1 MGNSWAPCLLVQSS
15 AGRFQHSCSC
25 FPSSP
30 GSKWLPHRGQLP
42 QEPLS
47 LFSFSSSSFR
57 CTGPYD
63 LCRSRGSTQSSCQES
78 VSLLGKCCVVSEEGR
93 RYKIPLQALVWRNS
107 EPKSVERL
115 NRKRRGREKESG
127 NKEKGRKSS
136 EKAPETFLC
145 RESQRLAHLQKRLR
159 SASDMRLPLLLSA
172 GVLLVALLPC
182 PPCRALLSRGPV
194 LGARQASQHPQPLDF
209 FQPPPQPQQPQ
220 QPQARPVLLRL
231 GEEYF
236 LRLGNL
242 NKSPAAPLSPASSP
256 LAGSRLSPDEVAAN
270 FFRALLQQ
278 LPLSRRPLDS
288 PEQPAERGAENALGG
303 RQEAPERERRSE
315 EPPISLDLTFHLLRE
330 VLEMARAEQLAQ
342 QAHSNRKLMEIIGK

>member
-1 MGNSWAPCLLVQSS
+1 
-15 AGRFQHSCSC
+15 
-25 FPSSP
+25 
-30 GSKWLPHRGQLP
+30 
-42 QEPLS
+42 
-47 LFSFSSSSFR
+47 
-57 CTGPYD
+57 
-63 LCRSRGSTQSSCQES
+63 
-78 VSLLGKCCVVSEEGR
+78 
-93 RYKIPLQALVWRNS
+93 
-107 EPKSVERL
+107 
-115 NRKRRGREKESG
+115 
-127 NKEKGRKSS
+127 
-136 EKAPETFLC
+136 
-145 RESQRLAHLQKRLR
+145 
-159 SASDMRLPLLLSA
+159 MRLPLLVSV

-182 PPCRALLSRGPV
+182 PPCRALLTRGPIP
-194 LGARQASQHPQPLDF
+194 GARQALQHPQPLDF

-220 QPQARPVLLRL
+220 QPQARPVLLRM

-256 LAGSRLSPDEVAAN
+256 LAGGSGIRLSPDEAAAN

-278 LPLSRRPLDS
+278 LPLPRRPLDS
-288 PEQPAERGAENALGG
+288 PAGPAEPGAENALGG

>member
-1 MGNSWAPCLLVQSS
+1 M
-15 AGRFQHSCSC
+15 
-25 FPSSP
+25 
-30 GSKWLPHRGQLP
+30 
-42 QEPLS
+42 
-47 LFSFSSSSFR
+47 
-57 CTGPYD
+57 
-63 LCRSRGSTQSSCQES
+63 
-78 VSLLGKCCVVSEEGR
+78 
-93 RYKIPLQALVWRNS
+93 
-107 EPKSVERL
+107 
-115 NRKRRGREKESG
+115 
-127 NKEKGRKSS
+127 KSS
-136 EKAPETFLC
+136 GKGWGLGEVL
-145 RESQRLAHLQKRLR
+145 S